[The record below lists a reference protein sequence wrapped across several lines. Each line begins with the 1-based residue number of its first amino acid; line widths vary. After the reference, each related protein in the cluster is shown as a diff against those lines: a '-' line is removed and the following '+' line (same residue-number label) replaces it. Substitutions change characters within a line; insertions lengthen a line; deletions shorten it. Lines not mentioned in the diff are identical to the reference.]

1 MKKVM
6 DYFREVDKMRLVDN
20 FFESYIVL
28 CTLVDITKEELL
40 ILLDD
45 ICETNSTLVKTS
57 HIIFCHSTYFDHG
70 IIRELQIISIT
81 NLLRDDDN
89 TLNVLETV
97 PLKMLLGALVSTNTC
112 QNEQINYILLKTLY
126 VAFMEMWGNQIFCER
141 FDDNGQSQV
150 AWEMTIVPSKEESR
164 FLESIENAI
173 SDLDRYFLCKEL
185 SELKYEVIN
194 NFEVKYEV
202 ENDI

>member
-1 MKKVM
+1 MKRVI
-6 DYFREVDKMRLVDN
+6 DFFREVDKTWLADK
-20 FFESYIVL
+20 FLESYVVL
-28 CTLVDITKEELL
+28 CMLGDITKEELL

-45 ICETNSTLVKTS
+45 ICETNSTLIKTS
-57 HIIFCHSTYFDHG
+57 HIIFIHSTYFDHG
-70 IIRELQIISIT
+70 IIQEPQIISIT
-81 NLLRDDDN
+81 NLIHDEANILDS
-89 TLNVLETV
+89 LETA
-97 PLKMLLGALVSTNTC
+97 PLPMLLGAFISTNVC
-112 QNEQINYILLKTLY
+112 QKEQIDYIILKTLY